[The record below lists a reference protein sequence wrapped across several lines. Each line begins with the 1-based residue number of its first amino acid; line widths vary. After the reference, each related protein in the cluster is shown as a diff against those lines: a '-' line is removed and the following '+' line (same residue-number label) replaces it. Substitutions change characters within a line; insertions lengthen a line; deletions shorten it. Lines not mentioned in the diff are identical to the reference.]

1 MALNRL
7 LRHHKIDQPVNQ
19 YRSIEIWSEVVGE
32 TIASKSQPKAIERGK
47 LFVAVN
53 SSVWRNEL
61 MYHKEMILVKLN
73 DRLGKNTIKDIIF
86 Q

>member
-7 LRHHKIDQPVNQ
+7 LKRHKIAQAINQ
-19 YRSIEIWSEVVGE
+19 YRSIEIWSDVVGE
-32 TIASKSQPKAIERGK
+32 TIASKSQPKSIDRGK
-47 LFVAVN
+47 LFVAVT

-61 MYHKEMILVKLN
+61 MYHKEMILAKLN